1 MSGRSVA
8 AAREALRGFNEDN
21 ELAVD
26 VRAGL
31 SDTPKWLNAKYLYD
45 PLGSALFDAICRLPW
60 YEVTRA
66 EQRLLA
72 CQAASILAA
81 ADPELIVELGPGAG
95 EKLAA
100 LVSGAPLTAARPLH
114 LHLIDIS
121 AAALARAARTVGDL
135 PHTRVTTSEATYE
148 QGIARFATHRPVEG
162 PALVLFLGSN
172 IGNFDPPEA
181 FALLSAVRAA
191 LQPGDTLLLGADLV
205 KPEATLLRA
214 YDDPLGVTA
223 AFNKNILARLNRELD
238 ADFALDRFSHR
249 AVWQPERAR
258 IEMHLVSVGAQQV
271 TIPAADLVARFDD
284 GETIWTENSYKYQP
298 AAIERLGQQAGF
310 KVQAQWIDQ
319 PGRFAL
325 TLFTP

>member
-8 AAREALRGFNEDN
+8 AAREALRGFNADS

-72 CQAASILAA
+72 HHAPAILAA

-95 EKLAA
+95 EKLAS
-100 LVSGAPLTAARPLH
+100 LVGGAPRIAARPLH

-135 PHTRVTTSEATYE
+135 PHTRVTTSEATYDE
-148 QGIARFATHRPVEG
+148 GIARFATHRPVNG
-162 PALVLFLGSN
+162 PAMVLFLGSN
-172 IGNFDPPEA
+172 IGNFDPPDA
-181 FALLSAVRAA
+181 FALLAAVRAA
-191 LQPGDTLLLGADLV
+191 LRPGDTLLLGADLV
-205 KPEATLLRA
+205 KPEETLLRA

-223 AFNKNILARLNRELD
+223 AFNKNLLARLNRELD
-238 ADFALDRFSHR
+238 ADFALDRFAHR
-249 AVWQPERAR
+249 AVWRPDAAR
-258 IEMHLVSVGAQQV
+258 IEMHLVSRGDQQV
-271 TIPAADLVARFDD
+271 VIPGADLTVRLAD
-284 GETIWTENSYKYQP
+284 GETIWTESSYKYQP
-298 AAIERLGQQAGF
+298 AAIGRLGQQAGLE
-310 KVQAQWIDQ
+310 VQAQWIDQ